1 MEAGSLSYADY
12 YDQEAEA
19 TAWHGPAVVFGLMYL
34 YIRAGQSLLDI
45 GIGTG
50 LGSVPFARAG
60 LRVFG
65 MDNSGAMLDGARSKG
80 FPQDLRDHDMM
91 SVPYPYDQGTFDHA
105 ICVGVLQFFAAIDA
119 ILQEVG
125 RVVRDGGVFG
135 FTVADLKRDEPTSFT
150 ARGEHTQSDRDVIM
164 YRHPEP
170 GVRASLKAAGF
181 MVQSDLEFVAFMDV
195 ARTAPMPMKAYVAQ
209 REPRS

>member
-1 MEAGSLSYADY
+1 MARSRRRLWSDVSLYPR
-12 YDQEAEA
+12 
-19 TAWHGPAVVFGLMYL
+19 GAVPPGYRDRHRIVLRA
-34 YIRAGQSLLDI
+34 IRPGR
-45 GIGTG
+45 
-50 LGSVPFARAG
+50 P
-60 LRVFG
+60 RVFG